1 MKISIISPNAGHL
14 QDMRKVLEA
23 RSHVVSPFEGG
34 KSRMQWVV
42 ERSAPELLLVDGMCC
57 DPHELS
63 MVEQLTMRY
72 PAIAVVL
79 LCAMQTPE
87 FLILA
92 MRSGV
97 REVLPSPPEPAAL
110 EAAVERIALK
120 MAGSHAREPGQVV
133 AFMPCKGGSGA
144 TFLATNIGHQLSMR
158 RSVLLIDLNL
168 QFGDALSCVSDL
180 RPTCTVA
187 DVARDIGRL
196 DASLLAASTVKVAP
210 GFSILP
216 APEDLSRALEV
227 KAEHVDAILQVAA
240 AHYDFVL
247 FDLGLRIDP
256 LVIRVLDRADRVFP
270 VLQPSLPHIRN
281 VTRLMQVFK
290 SLGYTDTAGKIE
302 LLVNRSAGGGEIG
315 LSDMRRSL
323 GGATLVS
330 VPDGGKDVDA
340 SINRGVPLAEMSR
353 GSSLCKR
360 LEEISLTLSPRPKEA
375 PGFIGRLFRRA

>member
-1 MKISIISPNAGHL
+1 MKISIISPNTGHL
-14 QDMRKVLEA
+14 NDMRKVLEA
-23 RSHVVSPFEGG
+23 RSHVVSAFEGG

-42 ERSAPELLLVDGMCC
+42 ERSSPELLLVDGMCC
-57 DPHELS
+57 DPHELA
-63 MVEQLTMRY
+63 MVEQLTMRH

-120 MAGSHAREPGQVV
+120 MAGTQAREPGQVV

-168 QFGDALSCVSDL
+168 QFGDALSYVCDL
-180 RPTCTVA
+180 RPTSTVA

-196 DASLLAASTVKVAP
+196 DASLLAASAVKVAP
-210 GFSILP
+210 GFSILA

-227 KAEHVDAILQVAA
+227 KAEHIDAILQVAVA
-240 AHYDFVL
+240 QYDFVL
-247 FDLGLRIDP
+247 FDLGLRVDP
-256 LVIRVLDRADRVFP
+256 LAIRVMDRADRIFP

-281 VTRLMQVFK
+281 VTRLMQMFK
-290 SLGYTDTAGKIE
+290 SLGYPAGKVE
-302 LLVNRSAGGGEIG
+302 LLVNRSAGGTEIG

-353 GSSLCKR
+353 GSALCKR
-360 LEEISLTLSPRPKEA
+360 LVEIAHTLSPRQKEA

>member
-1 MKISIISPNAGHL
+1 
-14 QDMRKVLEA
+14 MRKILEA
-23 RSHVVSPFEGG
+23 RSHVVSVFEGG

-42 ERSAPELLLVDGMCC
+42 ERSAPDLMLVDGMCC
-57 DPHELS
+57 DPHELE
-63 MVEQLTMRY
+63 MVEQLTMRH

-79 LCAMQTPE
+79 MCAMQTPE

-110 EAAVERIALK
+110 EAAVERIAIK
-120 MAGSHAREPGQVV
+120 MAGALAREPGQVV

-168 QFGDALSCVSDL
+168 QFGDALSYVSDL
-180 RPTCTVA
+180 RPSSTVA

-196 DASLLAASTVKVAP
+196 DASLLAASAVKVAP
-210 GFSILP
+210 GFSILA
-216 APEDLSRALEV
+216 APDDLSRALEV
-227 KAEHVDAILQVAA
+227 KAEHIDTILQVAA
-240 AHYDFVL
+240 AQYDFVL
-247 FDLGLRIDP
+247 FDLGLRMDP
-256 LVIRVLDRADRVFP
+256 LTIRVLDRADRIFP

-290 SLGYTDTAGKIE
+290 SLGYVAGKVE
-302 LLVNRSAGGGEIG
+302 LLVNRSANGTEIG

-340 SINRGVPLAEMSR
+340 SINRGVPLADMSR
-353 GSSLCKR
+353 SSPLCKQ
-360 LEEISLTLSPRPKEA
+360 LAEISHSLSPRPKESA
-375 PGFIGRLFRRA
+375 GFIGRIFRRA

>member
-1 MKISIISPNAGHL
+1 MKISIISPNPGHL

-57 DPHELS
+57 DPQELA
-63 MVEQLTMRY
+63 MVEQLTMRH

-97 REVLPSPPEPAAL
+97 REVLPSPPEPASL

-120 MAGSHAREPGQVV
+120 MAGAQTREPGQVV
-133 AFMPCKGGSGA
+133 AFMPCKGGGGA

-168 QFGDALSCVSDL
+168 QFGDALSYVSDL
-180 RPTCTVA
+180 RPTSTVA

-227 KAEHVDAILQVAA
+227 KAEHIDAILQVAA
-240 AHYDFVL
+240 AQYDFVL

-256 LVIRVLDRADRVFP
+256 LTIRVLDRADRIFP

-281 VTRLMQVFK
+281 VTRLMQMFK
-290 SLGYTDTAGKIE
+290 SLGYPAGKVE
-302 LLVNRSAGGGEIG
+302 LLVNRSAVGGEIG

-323 GGATLVS
+323 GGVTLVS

-353 GSSLCKR
+353 GSALCKR
-360 LEEISLTLSPRPKEA
+360 LEEISQTLSPRPKEA

>member
-1 MKISIISPNAGHL
+1 M
-14 QDMRKVLEA
+14 
-23 RSHVVSPFEGG
+23 
-34 KSRMQWVV
+34 
-42 ERSAPELLLVDGMCC
+42 
-57 DPHELS
+57 
-63 MVEQLTMRY
+63 
-72 PAIAVVL
+72 
-79 LCAMQTPE
+79 
-87 FLILA
+87 
-92 MRSGV
+92 
-97 REVLPSPPEPAAL
+97 
-110 EAAVERIALK
+110 ERIAVK
-120 MAGSHAREPGQVV
+120 MAGTQAREMGQVV

-168 QFGDALSCVSDL
+168 QFGDALSYVSDL
-180 RPTCTVA
+180 RATSTVA

-196 DASLLAASTVKVAP
+196 DASLLAASVVKVAP
-210 GFSILP
+210 GFSILA

-227 KAEHVDAILQVAA
+227 KAEHIDAILQVAA
-240 AHYDFVL
+240 AQYDFVL

-256 LVIRVLDRADRVFP
+256 LAIRVMDRADRIFP

-290 SLGYTDTAGKIE
+290 SLGYPAGKVE
-302 LLVNRSAGGGEIG
+302 LLVNRSAGGTEIG

-353 GSSLCKR
+353 GSALCKR
-360 LEEISLTLSPRPKEA
+360 LVEIAQTLSPRQKEA